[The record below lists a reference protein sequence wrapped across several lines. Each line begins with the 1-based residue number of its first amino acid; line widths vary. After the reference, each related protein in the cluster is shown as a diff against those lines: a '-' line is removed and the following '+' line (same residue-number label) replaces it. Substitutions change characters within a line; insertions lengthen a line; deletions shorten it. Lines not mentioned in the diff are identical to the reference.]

1 MSYPKMLSHKLFK
14 GDGDELWFNKKNVN
28 LQVQLITSYNLWG
41 LDCRVILWDI
51 WEVMVHVTTS
61 WWNTQWMTHEFM
73 ASKKRICNV
82 DVDVFLFREV
92 EFFPLR
98 KTGKTGNT
106 VFLDLF
112 NDLMVFFSF
121 TAVNHHQ
128 STIWENMSYFF
139 PSILSKSKSFLD
151 LPARV
156 ESEALVREPRTQKM

>member
-1 MSYPKMLSHKLFK
+1 
-14 GDGDELWFNKKNVN
+14 
-28 LQVQLITSYNLWG
+28 
-41 LDCRVILWDI
+41 
-51 WEVMVHVTTS
+51 
-61 WWNTQWMTHEFM
+61 MTHEFM